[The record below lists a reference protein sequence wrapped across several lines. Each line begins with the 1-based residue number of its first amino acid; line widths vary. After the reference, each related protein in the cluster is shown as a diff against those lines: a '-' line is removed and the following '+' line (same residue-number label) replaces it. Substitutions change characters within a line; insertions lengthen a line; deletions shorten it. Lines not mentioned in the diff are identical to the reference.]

1 MDDSSNKGLSA
12 TDTELTVRVNTEINA
27 LVLRQLML
35 LDGCVFAREKS
46 LILSARAPPCRIL
59 KFRTQNSKFKTRR
72 NTMKEKVTREE
83 NTIGRFTNWLDTL
96 ARRAKYEYIENES
109 KHISHA
115 CIDEVPEDALRA
127 DEIEISYTV
136 SAVERKFEFEA
147 EWLMKAFAEL
157 TQTHQRILELLY
169 VEEKTPQEAAAI
181 LGCKVDN
188 IYNQQYRAFRIIK
201 RIRKEG
207 MTDETVE

>member
-1 MDDSSNKGLSA
+1 
-12 TDTELTVRVNTEINA
+12 
-27 LVLRQLML
+27 
-35 LDGCVFAREKS
+35 
-46 LILSARAPPCRIL
+46 
-59 KFRTQNSKFKTRR
+59 
-72 NTMKEKVTREE
+72 MKEKVTREE

-136 SAVERKFEFEA
+136 SAGESKFEFEA
-147 EWLMKAFAEL
+147 EWLVKAFAEL

-169 VEEKTPQEAAAI
+169 VEEKTPQEAVAI

-188 IYNQQYRAFRIIK
+188 IYTSNT
-201 RIRKEG
+201 EHLG
-207 MTDETVE
+207 

>member
-1 MDDSSNKGLSA
+1 MPFCLFLRKVSYLLVSCPSLSNFEIQNIKFKIQNKEKHDERKSNK
-12 TDTELTVRVNTEINA
+12 
-27 LVLRQLML
+27 
-35 LDGCVFAREKS
+35 
-46 LILSARAPPCRIL
+46 
-59 KFRTQNSKFKTRR
+59 RR
-72 NTMKEKVTREE
+72 KHNRK
-83 NTIGRFTNWLDTL
+83 I
-96 ARRAKYEYIENES
+96 YEYIENES

-136 SAVERKFEFEA
+136 SAVESKFEFEA
-147 EWLMKAFAEL
+147 EWLVKAFAEL
-157 TQTHQRILELLY
+157 TQTHRRILELLY

-201 RIRKEG
+201 KIRKEG

>member
-1 MDDSSNKGLSA
+1 
-12 TDTELTVRVNTEINA
+12 
-27 LVLRQLML
+27 
-35 LDGCVFAREKS
+35 
-46 LILSARAPPCRIL
+46 
-59 KFRTQNSKFKTRR
+59 
-72 NTMKEKVTREE
+72 MKEKVTREE

-115 CIDEVPEDALRA
+115 CIDEVPEDVFRA
-127 DEIEISYTV
+127 DEVEISYTV
-136 SAVERKFEFEA
+136 ATGESKFEFEA
-147 EWLMKAFAEL
+147 EWLVKAFAEL

-181 LGCKVDN
+181 LGCKIDN